1 MKILVVDRLLKGK
14 PHSDWKE
21 GWALYYAGLDL
32 GYNIDIAGLDCP
44 ISEQEIPSIA
54 NEYDLIIVTENYPN
68 APQLDGK
75 KWGWWNWKEIKT
87 PKLFWAIDTHF
98 INYKKFIHENKF
110 DYVAFNNPS
119 DIKKHSSNI
128 PWGFKPKLF
137 FLPLAVRKD
146 LYDKNYSDS
155 KEFDVTFIGSLNTE
169 ERKKM
174 VNKFNILSLNA
185 FGTDYIKQ
193 LQKSKISFNYTMSY
207 DLNAKFFEIT
217 GSGSFL
223 LSNLPNKFILD
234 LFDFEIFGNCIWK
247 NENDLMAKINFFLK
261 YEDIRESIAAAMRI
275 NTLENHTYN
284 NRIKKIIEI
293 I

>member
-1 MKILVVDRLLKGK
+1 MKILIVDRLLKGK

-32 GYNIDIAGLDCP
+32 GLNIDIAGLDCP
-44 ISEQEIPSIA
+44 ISEHEIPCIA
-54 NEYDLIIVTENYPN
+54 NKYDLIIVTENYPN

-75 KWGWWNWKEIKT
+75 KWEWWNWKEIKT

-98 INYKKFIHENKF
+98 INYKDFIFKNKF
-110 DYVAFNNPS
+110 DYAAFNNPS
-119 DIKKHSSNI
+119 DIKKHSNKF

-146 LYDKNYSDS
+146 LYEKNYSNA

-169 ERKKM
+169 ERKKII
-174 VNKFNILSLNA
+174 NKSSIIHLNA
-185 FGTDYIKQ
+185 FGPDYIKQ
-193 LQKSKISFNYTMSY
+193 IQKSKISFNYTMSY

-234 LFDFEIFGNCIWK
+234 LFDFEVFNNCIWK
-247 NENDLMAKINFFLK
+247 NENELMTKIKFYLK
-261 YEDIRESIAAAMRI
+261 HEDIRESIASALRI

-284 NRIKKIIEI
+284 NRIQKIIKI